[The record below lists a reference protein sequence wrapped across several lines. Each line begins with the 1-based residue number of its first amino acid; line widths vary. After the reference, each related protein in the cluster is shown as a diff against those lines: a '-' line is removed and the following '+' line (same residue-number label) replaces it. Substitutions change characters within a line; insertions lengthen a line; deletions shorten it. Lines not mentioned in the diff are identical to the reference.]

1 MAKNEFNRSA
11 ELETFLKVVELGSFS
26 SAARFLDNTPS
37 AISKT
42 ISKLERRL
50 GARLFNRSTRQLSLT
65 SEGCVFYEQ
74 GMEIIAALNDA
85 ERLVGQQTKPT
96 GKIRVNCNIPFGK
109 KYILPLISKFLAI
122 YPEINIH
129 LELTDKVVNV
139 LEESADVAIRT
150 GKLTDSSLIS
160 KKLGSAKMVV
170 VSSPHYLKEKGY
182 PKTPQEL
189 KVHNCLDF
197 TFSRMTREWPFIVDG
212 KEILIAPQGNIKVSD
227 GDALRHLLLSGLGIG
242 RLAYFQ
248 VENDIKAGKLSPI
261 LKNYTPNV
269 TEDIFA
275 VYVGQGG
282 MLPNRIRAFI
292 DFLHLHLKVR

>member
-1 MAKNEFNRSA
+1 MAKNDANRSA
-11 ELETFLKVVELGSFS
+11 ELETFIKVVELGSFS

-85 ERLVGQQTKPT
+85 ERLVGQQKKPS

-109 KYILPLISKFLAI
+109 KYILPLIPQFLAT
-122 YPEINIH
+122 YPEISLH
-129 LELTDKVVNV
+129 LELSDKVINV
-139 LEESADVAIRT
+139 LEESVDVAIRT
-150 GKLTDSSLIS
+150 GKLADSNLIS
-160 KKLGSAKMVV
+160 KKLGTAKMVV
-170 VSSPHYLKEKGY
+170 VCSPHYVNAKGCPTT
-182 PKTPQEL
+182 PKEL
-189 KVHNCLDF
+189 KIHNCLDF
-197 TFSRMTREWPFIVDG
+197 TFARAAREWPFIVAG
-212 KEILIAPQGNIKVSD
+212 KEVLIAPQGNVKVSD

-248 VENDIKAGKLSPI
+248 VEEDIKAGKLIPI
-261 LKNYTPNV
+261 LEDYTPNA
-269 TEDIFA
+269 TEDIYG

-292 DFLHLHLKVR
+292 DFLFHHLEVC

>member
-1 MAKNEFNRSA
+1 MAKNDANRSA

-74 GMEIIAALNDA
+74 GLEIISALNDA
-85 ERLVGQQTKPT
+85 ERLVGQQKKPS

-109 KYILPLISKFLAI
+109 KYILPLIPQFLAT
-122 YPEINIH
+122 YPEISLH
-129 LELTDKVVNV
+129 LEFTDKVVNV
-139 LEESADVAIRT
+139 LEESVDVAIRT
-150 GKLTDSSLIS
+150 GKLTDSNLIS

-170 VSSPHYLKEKGY
+170 VSSPHYVNEKGC
-182 PKTPQEL
+182 PKTPTEL
-189 KVHNCLDF
+189 KAHNCIDF
-197 TFSRMTREWPFIVDG
+197 TFSRANREWPFIVDG
-212 KEILIAPQGNIKVSD
+212 KEVLIAPQGNVKVSD
-227 GDALRHLLLSGLGIG
+227 GNALRHLLLSGLGIG

-248 VENDIKAGKLSPI
+248 IEQDMHTEKLVPI
-261 LKNYTPNV
+261 LEDFTPNAS
-269 TEDIFA
+269 EDIYA
-275 VYVGQGG
+275 VYIGQGG

-292 DFLHLHLKVR
+292 DFLSSNLEID